1 MDIHKSSIL
10 VVDDTPVNLRVLTE
24 MLKRYGFT
32 VYSASGGPPALDIV
46 QSTPLDL
53 ILLDIKMPDMDGYT
67 VCEKIKADPRFGD
80 IPVIFISAL
89 TDIDDLVKAFDAGG
103 VDYITKPF
111 KFREVLV
118 RVETHLTLR
127 RQRHQIE
134 ELREKDR
141 QYFESLTA
149 LREQFIRAATHD
161 LKNPLASV
169 VGYTS
174 LLEAHSPV
182 ADDEIVQSVI
192 KGIRYG
198 SQKMRQL
205 VTDMLDLL
213 QMESGIKLFLT
224 SVSINNF
231 LQDCLKEFY
240 VLAQE
245 KQIVLTLVPL
255 AEDVEMEL
263 DIKWIGRVMGNL
275 VSNAV
280 KYTPNTGK
288 IEVVAKTSGSSLE
301 IQVRDTGL
309 GIPVKDLDKI
319 FGAFYRVRE
328 KQHMQVEGTGL
339 GLSIVRAI
347 IEQHN
352 GRIQVASVLGK
363 GSVFTVTLS
372 RKTE

>member
-1 MDIHKSSIL
+1 MDIHESNIL

-32 VYSASGGPPALDIV
+32 VYSASGGAPALDIV
-46 QSTPLDL
+46 NSTPLDL
-53 ILLDIKMPDMDGYT
+53 ILLDIKMPEMDGYT
-67 VCEKIKADPRFGD
+67 VCEKIKADSRFED

-127 RQRHQIE
+127 RQRHKIE

-174 LLEAHSPV
+174 LLEAHAPV
-182 ADDEIVQSVI
+182 ADDETVQNAI

-198 SQKMRQL
+198 SHKMRQL

-213 QMESGIKLFLT
+213 QMESGIQLFLST
-224 SVSINNF
+224 ISINRF
-231 LQDCLKEFY
+231 LQENLQDFQ
-240 VLAQE
+240 VVAQE
-245 KQIVLTLVPL
+245 KQIDLSLDLLP
-255 AEDVEMEL
+255 EDIQLEVDE
-263 DIKWIGRVMGNL
+263 KWMGRVISNL
-275 VSNAV
+275 VSNAI
-280 KYTPNTGK
+280 KYTPNQARV
-288 IEVVAKTSGSSLE
+288 EVAVRKRGETLE
-301 IQVRDTGL
+301 IQIRDTGL
-309 GIPVKDLDKI
+309 GIPQKDLENI
-319 FGAFYRVRE
+319 FTAFFRVRE

-339 GLSIVRAI
+339 GLSIVKAI
-347 IEQHN
+347 MEQHG
-352 GRIQVASVLGK
+352 GRIQVDSILGK
-363 GSVFTVTLS
+363 GSVFTVVLPL
-372 RKTE
+372 KTG